1 MIKYLIP
8 LVLVLSGCSG
18 FAPRIKD
25 HFPIAPDVL
34 MVAPTPLNAL
44 PDTPL
49 TLSELV
55 DSVKNNY
62 AISNLTKLQLEALQ
76 EWIRAQTELYNSAK

>member
-1 MIKYLIP
+1 MKSYLIA
-8 LVLVLSGCSG
+8 LVLVLSGCG
-18 FAPRIKD
+18 GTIPRIKD
-25 HFPIAPDVL
+25 NFP
-34 MVAPTPLNAL
+34 VAPAILMEAPVPLKAL

-62 AISNLTKLQLEALQ
+62 AISNLNRIQLESLQ
-76 EWIRAQTELYNSAK
+76 EWIRLQTELFNSK